1 MSAFLDCARLSLL
14 AGIALGLSHSVVTL
28 PAPSG
33 QQCLASRVAWG
44 GEAP

>member
-33 QQCLASRVAWG
+33 QCLASRVAWG